1 MTGNHLM
8 KLNTLQMIDS
18 ITVHVPT
25 LIGLGLNANQ
35 YMHLALLYHGLP
47 IDLAPLSEKD
57 LDSLIEKNYIRVIF
71 TTEELTSQS
80 RSLFETSQNFLD
92 IAFKELYDLYPRQVP
107 DGRGGY
113 RVLRAKGLDS
123 EDAKVCK
130 KKYDAVIRNDKKMH
144 SKVMKGLRNEL
155 LMRKNSMT
163 YMQNMQT
170 WLNQRGWEKY
180 MDLEIETR
188 DDERISSI

>member
-1 MTGNHLM
+1 
-8 KLNTLQMIDS
+8 MIDS

-35 YMHLALLYHGLP
+35 YMHLALLYHRLP
-47 IDLAPLSEKD
+47 TDLAPLGQKD
-57 LDSLIEKNYIRVIF
+57 LDNLIEKNYIRVIF
-71 TTEELTSQS
+71 TTEELTDQG
-80 RSLFETSQNFLD
+80 RNLFETSQNFLD

-130 KKYDAVIRNDKKMH
+130 RKYDGVIRNDKKMH

-155 LMRKNSMT
+155 VMRKNSMT

-180 MDLEIETR
+180 MDLEIEST